1 MLIKT
6 EKRALN
12 KWAKTLSPNT
22 ESHPNMGTYI
32 KESENTDV
40 ALRIPNQMKEL
51 RGLEE
56 IHKHWTDMR
65 TRTQASPSCR

>member
-6 EKRALN
+6 EKQTFEQMAM
-12 KWAKTLSPNT
+12 TLSPNT
-22 ESHPNMGTYI
+22 ASHPSMGTYI

-40 ALRIPNQMKEL
+40 ALRIPDQMKEL

-56 IHKHWTDMR
+56 IYEH
-65 TRTQASPSCR
+65 